1 MEQMSFFCVVAVCY
15 FLCIIFAIILRI
27 GDEWTDT
34 MIFLHPVAPAN
45 KLTLKIIYPLDG

>member
-27 GDEWTDT
+27 GDADT